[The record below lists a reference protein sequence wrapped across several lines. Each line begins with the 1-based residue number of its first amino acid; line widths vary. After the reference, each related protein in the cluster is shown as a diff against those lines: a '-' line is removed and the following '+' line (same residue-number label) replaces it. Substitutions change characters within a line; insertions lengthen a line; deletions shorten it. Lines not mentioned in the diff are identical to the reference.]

1 MPIVPLALP
10 SGSSPARHGHAGATR
25 LVNCY
30 REDVGEE
37 GKAGFNIH
45 ACDGFDLF
53 ATGGTAS
60 QVRAI
65 FALSE
70 AEAYAKIGR
79 EIVRVDQAGALTTIG
94 GVPADGLCTFAR
106 NRAAV
111 PDTVLV
117 SDGLVYKIKAG
128 VLSQISD
135 PDLPPATSVCQV
147 SGYFV
152 FQLSDGRMFA
162 SELDDINVLPA
173 DFAAAASN
181 PDGGLR
187 CFARG
192 SDLISFGTRSLEFW
206 TDQGNEGFPFG
217 LVTSRSVGLLSAR
230 AVTDVDQTVA
240 FVAHDHTVRIL
251 SGYDPVVI
259 SGHDITRLIRG
270 EADPS
275 VITCFSW
282 TSDGHTFLCVSG
294 STWSKVYDLATKR
307 WHDRESYGLTRWRV
321 GCATRFGNVT
331 LFGDYANGKIYR
343 LNPDTYTEA
352 GAHLIMTAQLPPAH
366 GFPYRIQN
374 NTLYVDIVPGVGL
387 VSATESVANPQLMMD
402 YSDDGGANWSTQRM
416 APIGRAGDRLRR
428 VQFNRL
434 GVSRG
439 RIYRLS
445 ISAAVARSLVSV
457 SLDMEK
463 LAA

>member
-1 MPIVPLALP
+1 MPIIPLALP
-10 SGSSPARHGHAGATR
+10 SGSAPARYGHAGATKC
-25 LVNCY
+25 VNCY

-37 GKAGFNIH
+37 AKAGFNLH

-53 ATGGTAS
+53 ATGGSATP
-60 QVRAI
+60 VHAI
-65 FALSE
+65 FALSD

-79 EIVRVDQAGALTTIG
+79 EIVRMDAAGGLSTIG

-111 PDTVLV
+111 PDIVLV

-135 PDLPPATSVCQV
+135 PDLPPATSVVQV
-147 SGYFV
+147 AGYFV
-152 FQLSDGRMFA
+152 FQLADGRMFA
-162 SELDDINVLPA
+162 SELDDVDVISTS
-173 DFAAAASN
+173 FAAAASN
-181 PDGGLR
+181 PDGGVR

-192 SDLISFGTRSLEFW
+192 SDLISFGTRSIEFW

-259 SGHDITRLIRG
+259 SSHDIDRLIRA
-270 EADPS
+270 ESDPS

-282 TSDGHTFLCVSG
+282 TIDGHVFLCVSG

-321 GCATRFGNVT
+321 ACAARFGNVT
-331 LFGDYANGKIYR
+331 LFGDYANGKVYR
-343 LNPDTYTEA
+343 LNPDTFTEA
-352 GAHLIMTAQLPPAH
+352 GEHLIMRVLLPPVHA
-366 GFPYRIQN
+366 FPHRVTHKAVYF
-374 NTLYVDIVPGVGL
+374 DIVPGVGL
-387 VSATESVANPQLMMD
+387 VTTDQSLANPQAMVK
-402 YSDDGGANWSTQRM
+402 YYEHGSKNPSTERM
-416 APIGRAGDRLRR
+416 LSIGRNAQGGTR
-428 VQFNRL
+428 VYATRL
-434 GVSRG
+434 GQSRS
-439 RIYRLS
+439 RTYEVA
-445 ISAAVARSLVSV
+445 ISAAVARSICSA
-457 SLDMEK
+457 SYDPEK
-463 LAA
+463 DKP